1 MSGMKS
7 GNRARVRRMVCGSA
21 IALMVF
27 GNAAGVFAA
36 GQSSDAKLEAKMVD
50 GQVYVKASSLVSQ
63 LGGQGVYD
71 AKSQTYQYKA
81 GNSVPSIVKKL
92 SPSVVAIIGKVS
104 EGGEVDTSDRYNLAH
119 GTGVVLKKDG
129 WIVTNAHV
137 VNGLKHAVVVTSDGK
152 SYTIVKQFVDEISDI
167 AIIQINAK
175 NLTPAVFSP
184 SNASVEVGES
194 VVALGT
200 PISFSFRNSATV
212 GVISGLNRS
221 VDSIYKLIQ
230 TDTAINPGNS
240 GGPLV
245 NMKGEVVGI
254 NTLKYSA
261 VGVENMGF
269 SIPTNTVQYIVS
281 QLMQYGKVKRP
292 ALGFDMEESWSAI
305 VGLPTNEP
313 LTVTRVDSD
322 AAVKAG
328 IKAGDVLYSINGKQ
342 VTTMLDINEM
352 FKGYMPG
359 QSVKLMMQSGGDLV
373 ERKLQL
379 AEQS

>member
-1 MSGMKS
+1 MLGMRS

-21 IALMVF
+21 IVLMVF
-27 GNAAGVFAA
+27 GNAAGALAA
-36 GQSSDAKLEAKMVD
+36 GQSGDAALEAKVVN

-104 EGGEVDTSDRYNLAH
+104 EGEVDTSDRYNLAH

-137 VNGLKHAVVVTSDGK
+137 VSGLKHAVVVTSDGK
-152 SYTIVKQFVDEISDI
+152 SYTIAKQFVDEISDI

-184 SNASVEVGES
+184 SSASVEVGES

-230 TDTAINPGNS
+230 TDAAINPGNS

-254 NTLKYSA
+254 NSLKYSA

-269 SIPTNTVQYIVS
+269 SIPTNTVQYIVN
-281 QLMQYGKVKRP
+281 QLMQYGKVKR
-292 ALGFDMEESWSAI
+292 ATLGFDMEESWSAI

-322 AAVKAG
+322 VAVKAG

-342 VTTMLDINEM
+342 VTTMLDINEL

-379 AEQS
+379 TEQS

>member
-1 MSGMKS
+1 MLGMKS

-27 GNAAGVFAA
+27 GNAAGALAV
-36 GQSSDAKLEAKMVD
+36 GQSGDAALEAKVVN

-104 EGGEVDTSDRYNLAH
+104 EGEVDTSDRYNLAH

-137 VNGLKHAVVVTSDGK
+137 VSGLKHAVVVTSDGK
-152 SYTIVKQFVDEISDI
+152 SYTITKQFVDEISDI

-230 TDTAINPGNS
+230 TDAAINPGNS

-254 NTLKYSA
+254 NSLKYSA

-269 SIPTNTVQYIVS
+269 SIPTNTVQYIVN

-292 ALGFDMEESWSAI
+292 TLGFDMEESWSAI

-322 AAVKAG
+322 AAVNAG

-342 VTTMLDINEM
+342 VTTMLDINEL

-359 QSVKLMMQSGGDLV
+359 QTVKLMMQSGGDLV

-379 AEQS
+379 TEQS

>member
-1 MSGMKS
+1 MLGMKS

-27 GNAAGVFAA
+27 GNAAGALAA
-36 GQSSDAKLEAKMVD
+36 GQTGDAALEAKVVN

-104 EGGEVDTSDRYNLAH
+104 EGEGDTSDRYNLAH

-137 VNGLKHAVVVTSDGK
+137 VSGLKHAVVVTSDGK
-152 SYTIVKQFVDEISDI
+152 SYTIAKQFVDEVSDI

-175 NLTPAVFSP
+175 NLTPAVFAP
-184 SNASVEVGES
+184 STASVEVGES

-230 TDTAINPGNS
+230 TDAAINPGNS

-254 NTLKYSA
+254 NSLKYSA

-269 SIPTNTVQYIVS
+269 SIPTNTVQYIVN

-292 ALGFDMEESWSAI
+292 TLGFDMEESWSAI

-342 VTTMLDINEM
+342 VTTMLDINEL

-379 AEQS
+379 TEQS

>member
-1 MSGMKS
+1 MLGMKS

-27 GNAAGVFAA
+27 GNAAGALAA
-36 GQSSDAKLEAKMVD
+36 GQSGDAALEAKVVN

-104 EGGEVDTSDRYNLAH
+104 EGEVDTSDRYNLAH

-137 VNGLKHAVVVTSDGK
+137 VSGLKHAVVVTSDGK
-152 SYTIVKQFVDEISDI
+152 SYTIAKQFVDEISDI

-175 NLTPAVFSP
+175 NLTPAAFS
-184 SNASVEVGES
+184 SASVEVGES

-230 TDTAINPGNS
+230 TDAAINPGNS

-254 NTLKYSA
+254 NSLKYSA

-269 SIPTNTVQYIVS
+269 SIPTNTVQYIVN

-292 ALGFDMEESWSAI
+292 TLGFDMEESWSAI

-342 VTTMLDINEM
+342 VTTMLDINEL

-379 AEQS
+379 TEQS